1 MNLNTKCY
9 KMNSKPLCAYT
20 ITNLPHLATTI
31 TIIGC
36 YASKSSYSSTNSLE
50 QLFVILMPV
59 LKTITPVFCT
69 QDSLKEV
76 EVL

>member
-9 KMNSKPLCAYT
+9 KMNSKPLCAY
-20 ITNLPHLATTI
+20 I